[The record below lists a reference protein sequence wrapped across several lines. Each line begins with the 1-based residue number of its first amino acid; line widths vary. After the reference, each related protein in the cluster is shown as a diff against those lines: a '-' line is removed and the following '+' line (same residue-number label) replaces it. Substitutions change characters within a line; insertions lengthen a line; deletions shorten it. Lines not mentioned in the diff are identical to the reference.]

1 MTNPVAA
8 RVTVVPRRAKDPA
21 TSTSALELCRFLPR
35 LCIRISIVVALLCQL
50 CIEFI
55 HQETSSSNSFLLLI
69 SCGNLRVSNRLEVF
83 AACRAG
89 WAEFIGAKR
98 NAKGK
103 LEYSALDAAVLHSD
117 VGYAQSRHLLEEQI
131 AYARK
136 LSPPPFCMGG
146 RKLLPW
152 RGAASATSGPVMK
165 DIQHITHTTL
175 GLVANAAIVT
185 LWALSADTQLKDK
198 GEQTGSEWR
207 DEHEALMFYLTN
219 GLRARMRNTV
229 EIFRAWDEELF
240 PHTETSLGGVMGA
253 GTSAKTLQEAVASL
267 LQGERIE
274 EDEEENENEETGRQS
289 DGGNTG
295 SGGSETGGAQER
307 DGGELDG
314 NDGPGSET

>member
-1 MTNPVAA
+1 MSDIGQTIAYQY
-8 RVTVVPRRAKDPA
+8 REGMQDQRSS
-21 TSTSALELCRFLPR
+21 TSTH
-35 LCIRISIVVALLCQL
+35 VH
-50 CIEFI
+50 
-55 HQETSSSNSFLLLI
+55 HQIN
-69 SCGNLRVSNRLEVF
+69 EVF
-83 AACRAG
+83 EEHLHDLVEGPIHVNDAACCAG

-117 VGYAQSRHLLEEQI
+117 ASDTLNHDTFLKNKLPMHVAAAFLYGRQKAI
-131 AYARK
+131 ALA
-136 LSPPPFCMGG
+136 GG
-146 RKLLPW
+146 V
-152 RGAASATSGPVMK
+152 ACATSGPVMK
-165 DIQHITHTTL
+165 DIHHITHTTP

-185 LWALSADTQLKDK
+185 LWVPSADTQLKGK
-198 GEQTGSEWR
+198 GEQTGAEWR

-240 PHTETSLGGVMGA
+240 PHTETSLGGIMGA
-253 GTSAKTLQEAVASL
+253 GTSAKTLQDAVASL

-274 EDEEENENEETGRQS
+274 EDEEENENENENEETGRQS

-314 NDGPGSET
+314 NDGPGSDA